1 VRGARWPIQ
10 ALYPPDALDV
20 IATAYYNYKRSF
32 EALISVDDALA
43 HISRQGE
50 TVTVRLAA
58 EDQQTLDHAERRLRT
73 ELPELKGCSPHEVA
87 VEFSYWRDVSGA
99 VVTTRSATVP
109 RLGDGAARVDAQR
122 PVVAGKG

>member
-1 VRGARWPIQ
+1 M
-10 ALYPPDALDV
+10 
-20 IATAYYNYKRSF
+20 
-32 EALISVDDALA
+32 
-43 HISRQGE
+43 
-50 TVTVRLAA
+50 TVRLAA

-99 VVTTRSATVP
+99 VVTTRSASVP

-122 PVVAGKG
+122 PVVAGKAER